1 MPKRKAHEVMT
12 RDVFTVSADW
22 PVKQLTRFLI
32 DHSITGAPVVNDKNE
47 VLGVVSLTDVANHLN
62 VTGTAPSLDGTH
74 DFFIPAE
81 DGEYGQEKA
90 RNLHLE
96 SSEGLSVRD
105 IMTPMLFTVNEEA
118 SVKDVAD
125 AMIRGRIHRVLVTQE
140 NRLVG
145 IITSLDLLEIIR
157 DL

>member
-12 RDVFTVSADW
+12 RDVLTVSADW

-32 DHSITGAPVVNDKNE
+32 DHSITGAPVVDEQNE

-62 VTGTAPSLDGTH
+62 VTGAAPTLDGAH
-74 DFFIPAE
+74 EFFIPAE
-81 DGEYGQEKA
+81 DGEYGEEVVQT
-90 RNLHLE
+90 LHLE
-96 SSEGLSVRD
+96 SSEGLRVKD
-105 IMTPMLFTVNEEA
+105 IMTPMLFTVNEDA

-157 DL
+157 DM